1 MGVPLNSPRMARGR
15 YRPQLQAPR
24 SENTALGPSPRWQGS
39 TAWGLRK
46 AHSCLAGRQATDPAS
61 GSTCGGAGDSQAEH
75 RWMDKTKGKRKAT
88 EGQAIH
94 TPLSED
100 EETGSEFG
108 GSPQT

>member
-46 AHSCLAGRQATDPAS
+46 AHSCLAGRQATDPGS